1 MTIMRFSTLIWSL
14 SLAVRVMAQSTPST
28 ITLCADPAGINPC
41 TSSQP
46 LEITLSKP
54 VILTAMVPQQATGR
68 VTFYDG
74 TTILGISTVFGG
86 SANWAANFLPSG
98 TRILHAIYWGD
109 ATFSPSTSNKLEI
122 DVAADTVSTF
132 TPGPISPFAVGNS
145 PNPPVVGDFNGDGV
159 LDIAIL
165 NQLLIGGLFPGLG
178 AVSPSFLTVL
188 LGDGNGGFIPV
199 SETPAVQGSTITV
212 GDFNGDGNLDIA
224 IPDGSQSVQIWL
236 GNGKGSFT
244 SASQVPAGQFPFQA
258 AVGDFNLDGKPDLA
272 VAGQSGQVTVLEG
285 DGAGGFTPFPAS
297 PLSCGSICM
306 GLAVG
311 DFNGD
316 GFPDLAVVDYGNGNQ
331 PGKVTIFS
339 GDGRGSFTQ
348 SSSFPTGTAPY
359 FVVAGDLNGDGL
371 PDLVIANKGSNTV
384 SVWLANAGP
393 TQPVAVGNGPIT
405 LALGDF
411 NGDGKLDLAV
421 ANTGDSSVS
430 ILLGDGNGGFT
441 PFSHSPYPVG
451 NFPFIVTGDFNR
463 DGLLDFATA
472 NYKDGTVSVM
482 KATTGLSIGLS
493 AAGGLTVGQQGTY
506 NLIVTNSGAAPISG
520 TVTVTFTLPNGLTP
534 GTPSGA
540 GWLNCSANGQT
551 ATCLREDSLPQG
563 APYPTITLPV
573 TVGGAACPSAN
584 VSAVVTNTSI
594 VGSLSSSVST
604 SISQCVNVTVQSGP
618 LVVNTSVKYSLIV
631 SPAQGATPTALTVT
645 DVLPAGLT
653 PSPGS
658 GGSGWNC
665 AVNPP
670 LVVCSW
676 PGPALTSAYPTININ
691 VSVSAPACP
700 NTTNVVQIQHDTT
713 QLDVYPS
720 SVAVHGC
727 LSFSLLSST
736 SVSSSSLS
744 PLTFNST
751 LVKNPASATLQV
763 TSIDTVVLQ
772 VGASLVQNAA
782 TGFSYAAPN
791 CSTLGP
797 RATCQIQVNFL
808 PACPGQQSATL
819 SVSTN
824 YGNLYSI
831 PLSGLAVPR
840 TVSFTLGGQPLSNS
854 SSNTVSPY
862 PGGIANPPPKPA
874 VGVAFDPP
882 PDSSCPQQPTI
893 ALTGFSN
900 SAPGGLNWDVSF
912 DSNTNLLTTGTVA
925 GTITLTAQVAGA
937 NITATDGSG
946 SVQLQVP
953 ASTGVVTGATIA
965 NKSSSSFEITVNGY
979 STPHDTANPT
989 TAVCFS
995 FAPASGSQLQPTT
1008 QSCALQQDILIWYQR
1023 SASIPTG
1030 SQFTGTVVVP
1040 FNGDAAAIGQISLWI
1055 ENSVTQTNPNEK
1067 PCIAS
1072 LDYQSGAYQAC
1083 K

>member
-1 MTIMRFSTLIWSL
+1 MRFSTLIWLL
-14 SLAVRVMAQSTPST
+14 SLAVRAMAQSTPST
-28 ITLCADPAGINPC
+28 ITLCADPASINPC

-46 LEITLSKP
+46 LAITLSKP

-86 SANWAANFLPSG
+86 SASWAANFLPSG
-98 TRILHAIYWGD
+98 TRILQAIYWGD
-109 ATFSPSTSNKLEI
+109 ATFRPSTSNKLEI
-122 DVAADTVSTF
+122 DVAADTVSSF
-132 TPGPISPFAVGNS
+132 TPGPISPFAVGTF
-145 PNPPVVGDFNGDGV
+145 PNPPVVGDFNNDGV

-165 NQLLIGGLFPGLG
+165 NQSFTGTLVPSLG
-178 AVSPSFLTVL
+178 TVGPSFLTVM
-188 LGDGNGGFIPV
+188 LGDGNGGFIAASKV
-199 SETPAVQGSTITV
+199 PAVQGSTIAV
-212 GDFNGDGNLDIA
+212 GDFNGDGNLDVA

-285 DGAGGFTPFPAS
+285 DGAGGFAPFPAS
-297 PLSCGSICM
+297 TLSCGSICM
-306 GLAVG
+306 DLAVG

-339 GDGRGSFTQ
+339 GDGRGGFTQ
-348 SSSFPTGTAPY
+348 YSSFPTGIAPY
-359 FVVAGDLNGDGL
+359 FVVSGDLNGDGL

-384 SVWLANAGP
+384 SVWLANVGP
-393 TQPVAVGNGPIT
+393 IQPVGVGNGPIT

-411 NGDGKLDLAV
+411 NGDGTLDLAV

-430 ILLGDGNGGFT
+430 ILLGGGNGGFT
-441 PFSHSPYPVG
+441 PFSQSPYPVG
-451 NFPFIVTGDFNR
+451 NFPFIVAGDFNR

-493 AAGGLTVGQQGTY
+493 AEGGLTVGQQGTY
-506 NLIVTNSGAAPISG
+506 DLIVTNSGASPISG
-520 TVTVTFTLPNGLTP
+520 TVTVKFTVPDGLTP
-534 GTPSGA
+534 MTPSGV
-540 GWLNCSANGQT
+540 GWACSVDSQT
-551 ATCLREDSLPQG
+551 ATCLRKDSLPQG
-563 APYPTITLPV
+563 VPYPTIILPV

-584 VSAVVTNTSI
+584 VSAVITNDSI

-604 SISQCVNVTVQSGP
+604 PISQCVNVTVQSGP
-618 LVVNTSVKYSLIV
+618 LVVNTSVTYSLIV
-631 SPAQGATPTALTVT
+631 RPAQGATPTALSVT

-653 PSPGS
+653 PAPGS

-665 AVNPP
+665 AINPP

-676 PGPALTSAYPTININ
+676 PGPAMTAAYPTININ
-691 VSVSAPACP
+691 VNVSAPACP
-700 NTTNVVQIQHDTT
+700 NTTNVVQVQHDMT

-727 LSFSLLSST
+727 LSFSVLSAPSI
-736 SVSSSSLS
+736 SSPSLS

-763 TSIDTVVLQ
+763 TSIDTAVLEI
-772 VGASLVQNAA
+772 GASLVQNAA
-782 TGFSYAAPN
+782 NGFSYAAPN
-791 CSTLGP
+791 CSTLGA

-808 PACPGQQSATL
+808 PSCPGQQSATL

-862 PGGIANPPPKPA
+862 PGGMVNPPPKPA
-874 VGVAFDPP
+874 VGVTFDPP

-893 ALTGFSN
+893 ALTSFSN
-900 SAPGGLNWDVSF
+900 PAPGGLNWDVSF
-912 DSNTNLLTTGTVA
+912 DSNTNLLTTGTVS

-953 ASTGVVTGATIA
+953 ASTGVVTGASIE
-965 NKSSSSFEITVNGY
+965 NKSSSSFEITVKGY
-979 STPHDTANPT
+979 STPHDTVKPT

-995 FAPASGSQLQPTT
+995 FAAASGAQLQQPTT
-1008 QSCALQQDILIWYQR
+1008 PPCALQQDILIWYQR
-1023 SASIPTG
+1023 SASISTG
-1030 SQFTGTVVVP
+1030 SQFTGTMVVP
-1040 FNGDAAAIGQISLWI
+1040 FNGNAAAIGQISLWV
-1055 ENSVTQTNPNEK
+1055 ENSVTQANPNEK
-1067 PCIAS
+1067 PCIAT
-1072 LDYQSGAYQAC
+1072 LDYQSGAYQTC